1 MTAPSERVNMADDA
15 NRSSRSS
22 KSSTSVTSTTSAD
35 ILEEAFSTDSMK
47 KFNGHGSS
55 ATIGARRGRK
65 KPSENREEGDVDE
78 DLNNDEI
85 MGEIY
90 ATDSMKRFK
99 KKNSAESP
107 DSTPSESTE
116 ESTGRHRRTGRRRH
130 EGDLTSIRE
139 DKSAHNLVEGL
150 RSFRLEKERLARGS
164 SDGNKQQKV
173 FTSEMA

>member
-22 KSSTSVTSTTSAD
+22 RSSRSATSTTTAD

-65 KPSENREEGDVDE
+65 KSSENREEGDDDE
-78 DLNNDEI
+78 DLNNEI
-85 MGEIY
+85 MDEIY

-99 KKNSAESP
+99 KKNSMESP
-107 DSTPSESTE
+107 GSTSSGSTE
-116 ESTGRHRRTGRRRH
+116 ESTGRHRRTGRRCH
-130 EGDLTSIRE
+130 EGDLTSIKE

-150 RSFRLEKERLARGS
+150 RSFRLEKERLTRGS
-164 SDGNKQQKV
+164 SGGNKQQMV
-173 FTSEMA
+173 FTPKMA

>member
-22 KSSTSVTSTTSAD
+22 RSSRSATSTTSAE

-65 KPSENREEGDVDE
+65 KSSENKEEEGDD
-78 DLNNDEI
+78 DLDNEEI
-85 MGEIY
+85 MDEIY
-90 ATDSMKRFK
+90 ATDSMKHIK
-99 KKNSAESP
+99 KKKPTESP
-107 DSTPSESTE
+107 DSTSFESTE

-150 RSFRLEKERLARGS
+150 RSFRLEKERLTRGS
-164 SDGNKQQKV
+164 SGGNNQQKI
-173 FTSEMA
+173 FTSKMA

>member
-22 KSSTSVTSTTSAD
+22 RSSRSATSTTSAE

-47 KFNGHGSS
+47 KFNGNGSS

-65 KPSENREEGDVDE
+65 NSSENREEGDDDE

-85 MGEIY
+85 MDEIY

-99 KKNSAESP
+99 KKNSTESP
-107 DSTPSESTE
+107 DSTSSGATE
-116 ESTGRHRRTGRRRH
+116 GSTGRHRRNGRRH
-130 EGDLTSIRE
+130 KGDLTLIRE

-150 RSFRLEKERLARGS
+150 RSFRLEKERLTRGS
-164 SDGNKQQKV
+164 SGSNKQQKV
-173 FTSEMA
+173 FTSKMA